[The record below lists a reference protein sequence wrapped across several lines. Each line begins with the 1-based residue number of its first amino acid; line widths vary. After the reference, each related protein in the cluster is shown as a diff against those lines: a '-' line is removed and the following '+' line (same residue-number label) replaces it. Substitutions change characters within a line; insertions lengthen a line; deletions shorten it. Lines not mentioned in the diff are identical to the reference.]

1 MLDGLREELA
11 TIRKFQLDII
21 WRNYVH
27 EAFRERKTEVEKR
40 RRDLLLVL
48 SDQDL
53 PVKMAKIT
61 QLNPSTA
68 RAYAGKTRM
77 VLNRDLNALRRM
89 GLIQRGAQGCQARK
103 EIIEAFLPFRME
115 PPKSLA
121 GADSAT
127 G

>member
-1 MLDGLREELA
+1 
-11 TIRKFQLDII
+11 
-21 WRNYVH
+21 
-27 EAFRERKTEVEKR
+27 
-40 RRDLLLVL
+40 
-48 SDQDL
+48 L
-53 PVKMAKIT
+53 PVKPAKIT

-89 GLIQRGAQGCQARK
+89 GLIERGEEGSRVRK

-115 PPKSLA
+115 HPKGSA
-121 GADSAT
+121 APDSVT